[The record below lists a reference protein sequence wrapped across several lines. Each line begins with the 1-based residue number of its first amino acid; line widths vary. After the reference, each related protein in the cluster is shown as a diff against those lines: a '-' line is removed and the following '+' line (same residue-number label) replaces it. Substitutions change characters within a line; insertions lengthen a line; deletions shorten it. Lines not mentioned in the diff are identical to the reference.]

1 MQIWLF
7 LYHAKKKKKTGS
19 DGKKRLLT
27 FFCNSGDL
35 KKNVLRLSL
44 LSNWSTNIIDI
55 ALPVIVWMGW
65 NQINRQEFHVVH
77 LKEAVSDQFK
87 DCTVLFIYV
96 DQNQYLILSFQGER
110 INLANV
116 VGFRSGIVIIP
127 ILDDVARSIISEI
140 GHSVVEKSNCPEEN
154 KKKCIE
160 FSSIQGP
167 VSPHVTLIL
176 NNIMIFNSCFSG
188 SH

>member
-87 DCTVLFIYV
+87 DCTVLFICRPKSIPYLEFPRWK
-96 DQNQYLILSFQGER
+96 DQSCECSWFQKW
-110 INLANV
+110 
-116 VGFRSGIVIIP
+116 
-127 ILDDVARSIISEI
+127 
-140 GHSVVEKSNCPEEN
+140 HSNHSHTWWCCSQHYQWNRAQCGWEK
-154 KKKCIE
+154 
-160 FSSIQGP
+160 
-167 VSPHVTLIL
+167 
-176 NNIMIFNSCFSG
+176 
-188 SH
+188 